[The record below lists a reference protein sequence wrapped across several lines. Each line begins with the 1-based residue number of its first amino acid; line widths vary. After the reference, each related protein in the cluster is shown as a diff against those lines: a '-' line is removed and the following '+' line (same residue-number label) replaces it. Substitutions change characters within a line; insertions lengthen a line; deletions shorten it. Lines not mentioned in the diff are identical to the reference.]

1 MPSLSSIHHVLK
13 PMRLIML
20 MVAGRVQQGCGK
32 VITRLW
38 EGHLYRLRNGYWKVT
53 NRLRFGRG
61 KVISQRR
68 RTVIWCLQNYVV
80 ATYFATSS

>member
-13 PMRLIML
+13 TMGLIML

-32 VITRLW
+32 VITWLGRASI
-38 EGHLYRLRNGYWKVT
+38 GCVMVAGY
-53 NRLRFGRG
+53 RLRFGRG

-68 RTVIWCLQNYVV
+68 RTVIWCLQH
-80 ATYFATSS
+80 